1 MDAPSGR
8 LARWRAWL
16 THGAEGQGMM
26 EYALILTAVAVVVVI
41 ALFAIGPKVASMF
54 QNAGASL
61 SSDRRSK
68 ASFAA
73 VDSLDVLARVVSL
86 RIATS
91 TPTSR

>member
-1 MDAPSGR
+1 MDVPSGR
-8 LARWRAWL
+8 VGRWRAWL
-16 THGAEGQGMM
+16 TDGAEGQGMM

-54 QNAGASL
+54 QDAGASL

-73 VDSLDVLARVVSL
+73 VNPLDVLARVASL
-86 RIATS
+86 PIAM
-91 TPTSR
+91 